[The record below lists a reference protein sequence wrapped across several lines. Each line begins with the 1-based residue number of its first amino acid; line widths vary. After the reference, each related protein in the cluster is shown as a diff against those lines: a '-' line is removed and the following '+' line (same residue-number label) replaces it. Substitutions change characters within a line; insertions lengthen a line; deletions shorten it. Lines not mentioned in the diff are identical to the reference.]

1 MVFEGPRRWLGQV
14 LGVSGCRMEETAWEI
29 LSQLRKHLLPD
40 RRPGTVGYKPEAL
53 RGLSDGMFRGP
64 DTVS

>member
-1 MVFEGPRRWLGQV
+1 
-14 LGVSGCRMEETAWEI
+14 MEETAWEI

-53 RGLSDGMFRGP
+53 RGLSEGMFRGP